1 MKNSIYFILILLVG
15 CKSVEQKT
23 VKNELTLSTVNYNK
37 IKNDS
42 QIINDLYLTI
52 QDSIEIKKIR
62 KLLDNYFETNKKDD
76 LITVLEIYRVFG
88 DEVQV
93 LAKDSLNKDN
103 FLKIESYEDLKKLKE
118 SLPKTIIL
126 NRVNDTIITQINND

>member
-126 NRVNDTIITQINND
+126 NRVNDTIITQINKD

>member
-42 QIINDLYLTI
+42 QIISDLYLTI

-62 KLLDNYFETNKKDD
+62 KLLDNYFENNKRDD

-93 LAKDSLNKDN
+93 LAKDSLDKDN

-118 SLPKTIIL
+118 SLSKTIIL
-126 NRVNDTIITQINND
+126 NRVNDTIITQINKD